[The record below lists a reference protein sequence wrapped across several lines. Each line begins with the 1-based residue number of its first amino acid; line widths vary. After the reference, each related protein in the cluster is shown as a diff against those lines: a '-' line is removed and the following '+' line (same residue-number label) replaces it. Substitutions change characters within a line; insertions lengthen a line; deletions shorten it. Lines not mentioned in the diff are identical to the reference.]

1 MPCASRAAM
10 PSWWNAWPRCAPT
23 TDAIRRAS
31 QKHGGCL
38 RCRRPYSDFQTA
50 GENPMSEEDIHA
62 AGMKVRRRILGD
74 THVDRA
80 VANTTPLNRELQ
92 DLLTRY
98 GWGEIWTRPRSEE
111 HTSELQ
117 SLMRISYAVFCL
129 KTKKKHFTA

>member
-1 MPCASRAAM
+1 MPCATRAAM

-50 GENPMSEEDIHA
+50 GENPMSDEDIHA

-74 THVDRA
+74 AQIGRA
-80 VANTTPLNRELQ
+80 SCRERVCQYVNIPGDAGTLTTNNEKQ
-92 DLLTRY
+92 DTDQRQNLT
-98 GWGEIWTRPRSEE
+98 
-111 HTSELQ
+111 
-117 SLMRISYAVFCL
+117 
-129 KTKKKHFTA
+129 KTK